1 MAVSSHDENIEEL
14 LDRAEHLA
22 PGDFDAFF
30 ANVLSIDAR
39 RKANSVTADEYE
51 ILQKINREFP
61 ASRIK
66 LFYELDEKRKMGTLS
81 AIEHRELLKL
91 VKQLEKFDAQ
101 RLEFVGQ
108 LAILKNVPLAQ
119 LMEDLGLIKKSDGQ

>member
-1 MAVSSHDENIEEL
+1 MAVSSHDDNIEEL

-30 ANVLSIDAR
+30 ANMLSIHAR
-39 RKANSVTADEYE
+39 RKANSISADEYE

-61 ASRIK
+61 AAR
-66 LFYELDEKRKMGTLS
+66 LNRFYELDESRKQGALS
-81 AIEHRELLKL
+81 AVEHRELLKL

-101 RLEFVGQ
+101 RLEWVGQ
-108 LAILKNVPLAQ
+108 LAILRNVPFAQ
-119 LMEDLGLIKKSDGQ
+119 QMEDLGLIKKSDGQ